1 MAQTVAPPAPTTAL
15 PPPAPFLP
23 AVMSMGGDGMGFNPG
38 IPGTPILP
46 TVMEGGFGGE
56 EIRDFPEYDDE
67 AEVTEAAGG
76 DVEDDFAPGERDV
89 LLLTTKLQDSPKQIK
104 RIQTQEIFAI
114 FLSATLLV
122 FLKLI

>member
-1 MAQTVAPPAPTTAL
+1 MAQTVAPPAPATAL

-23 AVMSMGGDGMGFNPG
+23 AVMSMGGDGMGFN
-38 IPGTPILP
+38 PGTPILP

-76 DVEDDFAPGERDV
+76 DVEDDFAPGERTPKRC
-89 LLLTTKLQDSPKQIK
+89 LLLTTKLQGPN
-104 RIQTQEIFAI
+104 R
-114 FLSATLLV
+114 
-122 FLKLI
+122 

>member
-1 MAQTVAPPAPTTAL
+1 MAQTVAPPAPATAL

-23 AVMSMGGDGMGFNPG
+23 AVMPMGGDGMGFNPG

-104 RIQTQEIFAI
+104 MIQTQEIFAI

>member
-67 AEVTEAAGG
+67 VEVTEADGG
-76 DVEDDFAPGERDV
+76 DVEDDFAPGER
-89 LLLTTKLQDSPKQIK
+89 TPKICFINCWLQKCKIRPNRKK
-104 RIQTQEIFAI
+104 
-114 FLSATLLV
+114 
-122 FLKLI
+122 